1 MRLCNRFTH
10 KLSRRN
16 AQASVS
22 KGQQIRAFCRKTK
35 SGKAKGGGGGEDVE
49 IEQHGVAHVVTQKLR
64 ISYTKG
70 ARVFFFVVQTAE
82 KVTPCRGQFTVC
94 CTWQSRLSTTMP
106 SERSSVSAGGQQE
119 FTRKALQHLTVHRM
133 QKTIETREPWKTLA
147 GPLVTESK
155 EKHPCARMSG
165 DFSEEIQQLHRSQS
179 SFFIH
184 CRSAN
189 TSYHI
194 QFRVKVVH
202 SAQL

>member
-1 MRLCNRFTH
+1 ML
-10 KLSRRN
+10 RRH
-16 AQASVS
+16 SVS
-22 KGQQIRAFCRKTK
+22 PQTAFICDSVTDLPTSSVGETLRLASQKANRSGLFVEKRSRAKQR
-35 SGKAKGGGGGEDVE
+35 GGGGEDVE

-70 ARVFFFVVQTAE
+70 AQVFFFVVQTAE

-147 GPLVTESK
+147 GPLVTEF
-155 EKHPCARMSG
+155 G
-165 DFSEEIQQLHRSQS
+165 
-179 SFFIH
+179 
-184 CRSAN
+184 
-189 TSYHI
+189 
-194 QFRVKVVH
+194 
-202 SAQL
+202 